1 MKWEVSSKEAGMT
14 LLAFLRD
21 NVKEAPS
28 VKSLKRAIESKC
40 CKVNGRVEY
49 FSTHILKR
57 GDRIEI
63 DVLGLEI
70 KSPLH
75 ILILYEDEE
84 LLICDKPAGIVSED
98 KVFNDYFRQYRGKL
112 HLVHR
117 LDKETSGVIILA
129 KTVPMR
135 DKMTELFAQ
144 REMQKAYLALVD
156 GIVKKSEG
164 KVENFL
170 TKKHSYQG
178 QAIYG
183 SSPLGKGR
191 KAITY
196 WKCLKQGEKASLLL
210 CEPETGRT
218 HQLRAHLTEIGHPIL
233 GDYQYAKKFS
243 CPFPAKR
250 HLLHAY
256 SVRFMH
262 PTLNQELYIKTE
274 PPADFLEAESNLNLL

>member
-1 MKWEVSSKEAGMT
+1 MILKFEVSSKEAGMT

-21 NVKEAPS
+21 NIEEAPS
-28 VKSLKRAIESKC
+28 VKSLKRAVESKR

-63 DVLGLEI
+63 DISDLET
-70 KSPLH
+70 KTTQN
-75 ILILYEDEE
+75 ILVLYEDEE
-84 LLICDKPAGIVSED
+84 LLICDKPPGVVSED
-98 KVFNDYFRQYRGKL
+98 KVFNAYFKAYRGKL
-112 HLVHR
+112 HLAHR

-129 KTVPMR
+129 KTVPMQEKMR
-135 DKMTELFAQ
+135 DLFAQ
-144 REMQKAYLALVD
+144 REMQKSYLALVD
-156 GIVKKSEG
+156 GVVKRPEG
-164 KVENFL
+164 KIESFL

-183 SSPLGKGR
+183 SSPIGKGR

-218 HQLRAHLTEIGHPIL
+218 HQLRAHLSEMGHAIL
-233 GDYQYAKKFS
+233 GDYQYAKRFK
-243 CPFPAKR
+243 CPYPAKR

-256 SVRFMH
+256 SIRFIH
-262 PTLNQELYIKTE
+262 PTTNLEIFVKTE
-274 PPADFLEAESNLNLL
+274 PPGDFLEALETI